1 MPAAQIKA
9 ADWYLASVWGK
20 HPSEHSRSMTSMQ
33 LRCLEPRDTY
43 SANNWTEVTGGMH
56 LSIQKAPLESNLKFN
71 PLMIDSKIVAPE
83 LGNT

>member
-1 MPAAQIKA
+1 MRQASLWAQPLNDIDA
-9 ADWYLASVWGK
+9 TEMFVAQGHILSQQLNWSDW
-20 HPSEHSRSMTSMQ
+20 
-33 LRCLEPRDTY
+33 
-43 SANNWTEVTGGMH
+43 GMH